1 MQMPERVPGLKVLA
15 ILVAIYS
22 VLWISL
28 EGKMW
33 QVLVLSLG
41 LMILLAGTLYQKRI
55 AGRTLPVGRW
65 LLLCAVAGLALGLL
79 FGPLTILLMA
89 VKTGLHGHGPEFT
102 PGEIN
107 RIINRIPLFMI
118 LGALIVTGLGALLA
132 GFTDESASN

>member
-1 MQMPERVPGLKVLA
+1 MPERVPDLKVLA

-22 VLWISL
+22 VVWISL

-65 LLLCAVAGLALGLL
+65 LLLCAVVGLALGLVSSYCYN
-79 FGPLTILLMA
+79 PSHYINC
-89 VKTGLHGHGPEFT
+89 GLHGHGPEFT